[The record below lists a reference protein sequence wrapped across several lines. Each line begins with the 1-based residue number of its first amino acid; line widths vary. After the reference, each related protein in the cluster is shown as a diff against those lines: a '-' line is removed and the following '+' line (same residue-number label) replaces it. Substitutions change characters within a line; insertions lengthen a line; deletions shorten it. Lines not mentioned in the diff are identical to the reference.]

1 MNAATA
7 EQQLAAAVR
16 ELEDLLP
23 HENRLAGQM
32 LIARIVAITEQRA
45 TARPA
50 GPGPLGALADM
61 ATGLIG
67 TLAHPEVWPPAG
79 LGLHWTASQYLLGDH
94 ARVTLTARITD
105 IGEAGERL

>member
-7 EQQLAAAVR
+7 EQQLAATVR

-23 HENRLAGQM
+23 REHLLAGQM
-32 LIARIVAITEQRA
+32 LIARIVSITEERA

-50 GPGPLGALADM
+50 EPGPLGALASM
-61 ATGLIG
+61 ARHLDGALTH
-67 TLAHPEVWPPAG
+67 TEVWPPAG

-105 IGEAGERL
+105 TGEAGEQQ

>member
-23 HENRLAGQM
+23 HENLLAGQM
-32 LIARIVAITEQRA
+32 LIARIVSVTEERA

-50 GPGPLGALADM
+50 EPGPLGALASM
-61 ATGLIG
+61 ARHLDGA
-67 TLAHPEVWPPAG
+67 LAHPEVWPPAG
-79 LGLHWTASQYLLGDH
+79 AGLRWVASQHLLDDH
-94 ARVTLTARITD
+94 ALVTLTARITD
-105 IGEAGERL
+105 TGEAGELR